1 MATTVQSR
9 KAKGRN
15 LQKEVATKILGTFPN
30 LTERDVQ
37 STSMGASGVDIKLS
51 AAAAEKFPYSV
62 ECKNVEK
69 LSIWSAIEQAEANK
83 EDLEPLV
90 VFKRNRSKIYCV
102 LEFETFMK
110 LVGE

>member
-15 LQKEVATKILGTFPN
+15 LQKEVVAKLLATFPG

-37 STSMGASGVDIKLS
+37 STSMGASGIDVKLS
-51 AAAAEKFPYSV
+51 QAAADKFPYAI

-69 LSIWSAIEQAEANK
+69 LNIWAALEQAEANK
-83 EDLEPLV
+83 SDLEPLL
-90 VFKRNRSKIYCV
+90 VFKRNRSKTYCV
-102 LEFETFMK
+102 IDFDKFME
-110 LVGE
+110 LVGD